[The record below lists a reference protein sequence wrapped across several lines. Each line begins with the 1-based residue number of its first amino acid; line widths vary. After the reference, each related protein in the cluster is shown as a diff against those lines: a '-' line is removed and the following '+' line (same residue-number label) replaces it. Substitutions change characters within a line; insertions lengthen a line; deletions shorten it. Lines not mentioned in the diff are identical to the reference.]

1 MGSLLDIPYDID
13 MVCFLVGVNVVEL
26 ETEVVFIFKQRMGE
40 RRKKDIQYEV
50 PACILVMHV
59 FQHVVPTF

>member
-13 MVCFLVGVNVVEL
+13 MVCFLVGVNVVDL

-40 RRKKDIQYEV
+40 IKKIHN
-50 PACILVMHV
+50 MK
-59 FQHVVPTF
+59 FQHAS